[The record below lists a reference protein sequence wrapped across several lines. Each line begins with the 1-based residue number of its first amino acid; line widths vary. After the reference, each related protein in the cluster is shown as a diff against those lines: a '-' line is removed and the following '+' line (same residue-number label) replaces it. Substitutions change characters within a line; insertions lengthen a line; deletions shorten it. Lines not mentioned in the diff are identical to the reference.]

1 MAVIKIKHLLKRLFQ
16 FSAFKLGLLVT
27 ILFCVLARDYY
38 LYRVSEQSKI
48 KGIQSFLQQ
57 LHLKSIDYRMLL
69 RGDRKGS
76 KDVAILTVDEEAL
89 NKIGRWPFS
98 RDVFA
103 HIIDSTINLGAKM
116 IAFDIIF
123 SEKNITE
130 TLSSLDRLKQQ
141 KYKDPV
147 IYQRIEE
154 EINKANTDTTLATT
168 IEKHADH
175 LVLGTFY
182 EPSSYLIQG
191 ANESCANLIYT
202 DRPAYHFIQ
211 SQELAVATTDIA
223 AVTLPDEVLSF
234 LELQLSSIAIHT
246 KSLHS
251 DITEKQLEKLILNDQ
266 LIYCATWL
274 YPNQDKS
281 LPDFKKHLQA
291 WLPQSK
297 DFSTLNADQF
307 LDVLRYSVTSS
318 HIVRAEHLV
327 TNIPEYNEKTKHF
340 GYFNAFL
347 DKDGTIRRSNL
358 IAKYGDIYFPSIS
371 LKTIMRLKNNAAIF
385 TEQPDPVSPQL
396 TGIKDFQ
403 LLNLDSGDIVATL
416 PLDLTAALRI
426 NYAGPQKMFPHI
438 SVAELF
444 NKKDTAVITMRTN
457 GKEEKY
463 TVKKSEWFKD
473 KIFVLGATAVGIYDL
488 RVTPFE
494 ENFPGVETHANVID
508 NLLRNDFLLDL
519 PNEVEYMFYILLITG
534 ILISLAMAKLGA
546 IYGSLFAA
554 AAVASTLY
562 VDFEFFYKKG
572 LVINIILP
580 LALIVTLYIGLTI
593 FKYFTEEKN
602 KRELKGT
609 FQKYVSPAIV
619 EEVLRD
625 AKNIELGGKK
635 IRMSVLFSD
644 VRGFTTISEK
654 LDPKALGDFLNSYLT
669 PMTELVFKNKGT
681 LDKYMGDAVMAFFGA
696 PIQYADHA
704 KMACLCALDMM
715 AKLDGL
721 NKIYQTQGLPPIDI
735 GIGVNTGEMSVGNMG
750 SETVRSY
757 TVMGDAVNLGSRLEG
772 INKEYG
778 TNIIISEF
786 TNGDVKSAFIT
797 REIDRV
803 RVKGKLEPVKIFELV
818 GALNSFKNAQKIE
831 VVQIFNTGYEL
842 YSAGKFSE
850 AAKIFENALEI
861 LPDDGPSLL
870 FRERAVAYIAEPPP
884 TGWDGVFDMKTK

>member
-1 MAVIKIKHLLKRLFQ
+1 MNKLKSLLLKLLQ
-16 FSAFKLGLLVT
+16 FSAFKLGLIVT
-27 ILFCVLARDYY
+27 ILFCFLARDYY
-38 LYRVSEQSKI
+38 LYRVSEQSQI
-48 KGIQSFLQQ
+48 KGLQSFLQQ

-69 RGDRKGS
+69 RGDRRGS
-76 KDVAILTVDEEAL
+76 KDVAILTVDEESL

-103 HIIDSTINLGAKM
+103 KIIDRTIELGAKF

-130 TLSSLDRLKQQ
+130 TVTTLNRLKE
-141 KYKDPV
+141 KKFKDPNV
-147 IYQRIEE
+147 YQSIED
-154 EINKANTDTTLATT
+154 EIQRANTDSVLASV

-175 LVLGTFY
+175 LILGTFY
-182 EPSSYLIQG
+182 EPSSYFLQG
-191 ANESCANLIYT
+191 VNESCANLIYT
-202 DRPAYHFIQ
+202 NRPAYSFIQ
-211 SQELAVATTDIA
+211 SQELAVATTDIPE
-223 AVTLPDEVLSF
+223 VSLPSDITAY
-234 LELQLSSIAIHT
+234 LEMQLSSIALKASSQHHD
-246 KSLHS
+246 L
-251 DITEKQLEKLILNDQ
+251 TEKQLEKVVLNEQ
-266 LIYCATWL
+266 LSYCAGWL
-274 YPNQDKS
+274 YPSQDKS
-281 LPDFKKHLQA
+281 LPHFKEFLSS

-297 DFSTLNADQF
+297 DYSKLTPEQF
-307 LDVLRYSVTSS
+307 IDFLRYSFTSS

-327 TNIPEYNEKTKHF
+327 TNIQEYNDKTKHF

-358 IAKYGDIYFPSIS
+358 IAKYGDIYFPSIA
-371 LKTIMRLKNNAAIF
+371 LKTIMLLKNNAAIF
-385 TEQPDPVSPQL
+385 TEQADPVSPQL

-403 LLNLDSGDIVATL
+403 LLNLDSGEAVAQL

-444 NKKDTAVITMRTN
+444 NNKDTAVITMRNN

-463 TVKKSEWFKD
+463 TVKKAEWFKD

-519 PNEVEYMFYILLITG
+519 PNEVEYMFYILLTIG
-534 ILISLAMAKLGA
+534 ILISLAMARLGA
-546 IYGSLFAA
+546 IHSSLFAA
-554 AAVASTLY
+554 FAIVSTLY
-562 VDFEFFYKKG
+562 IDFEHFYKKG
-572 LVINIILP
+572 TVVNIILP
-580 LALIVTLYIGLTI
+580 LTLIVTLYIGLTI
-593 FKYFTEEKN
+593 YKYFTEEKN

-619 EEVLRD
+619 EEVLKD

-696 PIQYADHA
+696 PIQYADHG

-715 AKLDGL
+715 SKLDGL
-721 NKIYQTQGLPPIDI
+721 NKLYETQGLPPIDI
-735 GIGVNTGEMSVGNMG
+735 GIGINTGEMSVGNMG

-772 INKEYG
+772 INKQYG

-786 TNGDVKSAFIT
+786 TNEDVKSVFVT

-818 GALNSFKNAQKIE
+818 GAKNSFKNEQKLNVIT
-831 VVQIFNTGYEL
+831 IFNEGYAL
-842 YSAGKFSE
+842 YSDGKFSE
-850 AAKIFENALEI
+850 AAKTFENALKVI
-861 LPDDGPSLL
+861 PDDGPSLL
-870 FRERAVAYIAEPPP
+870 FLERAVAYIAEPPP
-884 TGWDGVFDMKTK
+884 AGWDGVFDMKTK